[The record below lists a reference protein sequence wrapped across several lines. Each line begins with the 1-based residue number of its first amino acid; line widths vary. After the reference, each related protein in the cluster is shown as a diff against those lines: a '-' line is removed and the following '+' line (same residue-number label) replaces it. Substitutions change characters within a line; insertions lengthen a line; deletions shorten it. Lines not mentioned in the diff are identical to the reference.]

1 MSYPVV
7 SSMHRDLCHP
17 HLCHPVSTWSYTPRL
32 QQKLFE
38 VESMPLR
45 DQKKGCPTGAAG
57 AACHTVKVDFS
68 GERVTRQFGLG
79 PLGHGFLG
87 WTTKDPKS
95 VVVCQCLSVACPW
108 GPLSTKLYW
117 FQFISRLQLLFEKT
131 RGPSKGIDW
140 MHVSPQCPH
149 KSPPWIFLWRW
160 FLLWKSIRFGAMV
173 YYGILYKL
181 GSQLEL
187 RIEWDPVGHSW
198 LLVLFP
204 FSFAIYFWEWWARR
218 CAYVILIRPKW
229 GHRTF

>member
-1 MSYPVV
+1 MPSAFVP
-7 SSMHRDLCHP
+7 SRFDLILHTTTAAEA
-17 HLCHPVSTWSYTPRL
+17 VRSRIYATPWP
-32 QQKLFE
+32 K
-38 VESMPLR
+38 
-45 DQKKGCPTGAAG
+45 
-57 AACHTVKVDFS
+57 
-68 GERVTRQFGLG
+68 ERVSHRCCWGCVSHSEGRLLWWVMRQFGLG

-87 WTTKDPKS
+87 WTWMNNKRSQK
-95 VVVCQCLSVACPW
+95 CGQKCGCLSMFVSCM
-108 GPLSTKLYW
+108 PLRSLEYKI
-117 FQFISRLQLLFEKT
+117 ISVPMVPIHLTIATPQKT

-140 MHVSPQCPH
+140 MHVSPQSPH
-149 KSPPWIFLWRW
+149 KSPPWFFLWRW